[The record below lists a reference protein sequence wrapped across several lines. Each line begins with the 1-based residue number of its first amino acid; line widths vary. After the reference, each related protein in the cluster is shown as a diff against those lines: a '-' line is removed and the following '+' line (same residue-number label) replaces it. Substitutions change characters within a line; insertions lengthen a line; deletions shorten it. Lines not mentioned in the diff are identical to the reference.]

1 MIRFFTAAPAFGAV
15 FFYSIRAVN
24 ESRYSDERK
33 CTGQMTGAWRT
44 KKHSL
49 IGAARIKSQTEACLQ
64 PHAYPYRKEGVGGI
78 DNAVAKV
85 LLSCD
90 WQANMRTAKPIGGG
104 DKSGHNANIEADR
117 RV

>member
-1 MIRFFTAAPAFGAV
+1 MHRTDDRCMENEKTFV
-15 FFYSIRAVN
+15 NYS
-24 ESRYSDERK
+24 
-33 CTGQMTGAWRT
+33 T
-44 KKHSL
+44 
-49 IGAARIKSQTEACLQ
+49 RIKSQTAIGLQ
-64 PHAYPYRKEGVGGI
+64 PHAYPYRKEGVGSI

-90 WQANMRTAKPIGGG
+90 WQVNMRTAKPIGGG

>member
-1 MIRFFTAAPAFGAV
+1 MMENAPGRCPAHK
-15 FFYSIRAVN
+15 
-24 ESRYSDERK
+24 ERK
-33 CTGQMTGAWRT
+33 NY
-44 KKHSL
+44 SL
-49 IGAARIKSQTEACLQ
+49 IGITCIKSQTAIGLQ
-64 PHAYPYRKEGVGGI
+64 PHAYPYRKEGIGGI

>member
-15 FFYSIRAVN
+15 FFYSIRGVN

-78 DNAVAKV
+78 DNAVAVKV
-85 LLSCD
+85 EQRLFLHRSKV
-90 WQANMRTAKPIGGG
+90 QAAAH
-104 DKSGHNANIEADR
+104 D
-117 RV
+117 

>member
-15 FFYSIRAVN
+15 FFYSIRGVN

-49 IGAARIKSQTEACLQ
+49 IGAARIKSQTEAFLQ
-64 PHAYPYRKEGVGGI
+64 PHAYPYRKEGIGGI

-90 WQANMRTAKPIGGG
+90 WQVNMRTAKPIGGG